1 MVPLCVLFSDGY
13 SCGPDFHN
21 EIIRLTGLPPQGD
34 SLRSSN
40 VQSRNDRASLVA
52 ALVSVTESARRRM
65 TRRFLEGLSSDEL
78 LYIVDYLGARVLDPN
93 LAPGKS
99 RHLAAQQILRY
110 QQVCRRSEPV
120 RSHKMILLLEFLK
133 RTELGIAAELLA
145 SRSAVA

>member
-1 MVPLCVLFSDGY
+1 MSE
-13 SCGPDFHN
+13 FHN
-21 EIIRLTGLPPQGD
+21 EIIVLIGLLPQGE

-52 ALVSVTESARRRM
+52 ALVSVTETDRRRL
-65 TRRFLEGLSSDEL
+65 TRCFLEGLSSDEL
-78 LYIVDYLGARVLDPN
+78 LYIVDYLGARVLDPD

-110 QQVCRRSEPV
+110 QHVCRHEEPV

-133 RTELGIAAELLA
+133 RTELGISAELIA

>member
-1 MVPLCVLFSDGY
+1 MQT
-13 SCGPDFHN
+13 DFHS
-21 EIIRLTGLPPQGD
+21 EIITLTGLRPQGD

-52 ALVSVTESARRRM
+52 ALVSVTETDRRRL

-78 LYIVDYLGARVLDPN
+78 LYIVDYLGARVLDPG

-110 QQVCRRSEPV
+110 QQVCRSEEPV
-120 RSHKMILLLEFLK
+120 RCHKMILLLEFLK
-133 RTELGIAAELLA
+133 RTELGVAAEMLA

>member
-1 MVPLCVLFSDGY
+1 V
-13 SCGPDFHN
+13 
-21 EIIRLTGLPPQGD
+21 LTGLLPQGD

-52 ALVSVTESARRRM
+52 ALVSVTETDRRLE

-78 LYIVDYLGARVLDPN
+78 LYIVDYLGARVLDPD
-93 LAPGKS
+93 LAPGNS
-99 RHLAAQQILRY
+99 RYLAAQQILRY
-110 QQVCRRSEPV
+110 QQVCRREEPV

-133 RTELGIAAELLA
+133 RTELGVAAEMIA